1 MKIRIK
7 AGLTGLYNGRVWPG
21 VGETADVPD
30 VVAVG
35 LLDGGFAEAVKSSE
49 VETPKPDVGK
59 VETAVKRGP
68 GRPPK
73 PKPAPKSDTTK
84 DDPKE

>member
-7 AGLTGLYNGRVWPG
+7 AGLTGLYNGQVWPE
-21 VGETADVPD
+21 VGETTDVPD

-35 LLDGGFAEAVKSSE
+35 LLNGGFAEVVTTA
-49 VETPKPDVGK
+49 K
-59 VETAVKRGP
+59 VETATTDTTKVEKRGP

-73 PKPAPKSDTTK
+73 PKADTTK
-84 DDPKE
+84 DV